1 MIDFVYPW
9 AFTLLALPLLVI
21 WLVPVY
27 KQTKSSVQVPYFTR
41 LVNASGEK
49 PQKGAVVINR
59 NHVQRFI
66 TAVGWLCIVTAIA
79 KPELIG
85 PPILKQQS
93 ARDLMIAV
101 DLSGSM
107 EVEDFTTLNNETIN
121 RLEAVKLVLSEF
133 VQGRTSDRL
142 GLILFGD
149 APYLQAPF
157 TNDIETW
164 LQLLNETEIGL
175 AGQSTAFGD
184 AIGLAIS
191 VFENSLSEDDT
202 VHQKSIDNRVL
213 IVLTDGNDTSSSV
226 PPIDAAKVAASYNIK
241 IYTIA
246 IGDPEAFGEDKVD
259 MDVLNK
265 ISELTGGTTYQALNR
280 AELNTVYKEIDL
292 LEQQQFESLSFR
304 PKTSIHYYPIAFA
317 FVLYLLSLFIFVI
330 YRKARGAT

>member
-1 MIDFVYPW
+1 
-9 AFTLLALPLLVI
+9 
-21 WLVPVY
+21 
-27 KQTKSSVQVPYFTR
+27 
-41 LVNASGEK
+41 
-49 PQKGAVVINR
+49 
-59 NHVQRFI
+59 
-66 TAVGWLCIVTAIA
+66 
-79 KPELIG
+79 
-85 PPILKQQS
+85 
-93 ARDLMIAV
+93 MIAV

-107 EVEDFTTLNNETIN
+107 EVEDFTTLNNEKIN
-121 RLEAVKLVLSEF
+121 RLEAVKLVLSEL

-202 VHQKSIDNRVL
+202 VQHKSIDNRVL